1 MKINMNLN
9 LGGVD
14 TEEEVAEE
22 EVVNKTCNLVEI
34 K

>member
-1 MKINMNLN
+1 MNLN

>member
-1 MKINMNLN
+1 MNLN
-9 LGGVD
+9 LGEVD

>member
-9 LGGVD
+9 LVGVD